1 VKKSIIPFILLFLL
15 ATLFSLLPG
24 SIPSL
29 SAKDTGVKVVILGDS
44 ISAGLGVEPEQAFPF
59 LVQDMLKQKGFAF
72 VKIINGSISGST
84 TAGATSR
91 LKWYLKI
98 KPDILVLA
106 LGANDG
112 LRGLSTDLMTQ
123 NLEKSIILAK
133 KNGIKVILAG
143 MIEVL
148 NNVNFSLDMGET
160 NAITG
165 QSGSGKT
172 TLLSLIAGLD
182 IPDSG
187 KILLQG
193 EDLCSMKEN
202 RLSRYRATKI
212 GIVFQRFH
220 LMPHLSARENISLPL
235 EILKHQHIT
244 DRVDDM
250 LAKIDLQDRQH
261 HLPGQLSGGE
271 CQRVAIAAGLV
282 SIFSIARHEAW
293 KIIKTKPVKLL
304 ATA

>member
-1 VKKSIIPFILLFLL
+1 MIL
-15 ATLFSLLPG
+15 
-24 SIPSL
+24 
-29 SAKDTGVKVVILGDS
+29 
-44 ISAGLGVEPEQAFPF
+44 E
-59 LVQDMLKQKGFAF
+59 
-72 VKIINGSISGST
+72 
-84 TAGATSR
+84 
-91 LKWYLKI
+91 
-98 KPDILVLA
+98 
-106 LGANDG
+106 
-112 LRGLSTDLMTQ
+112 
-123 NLEKSIILAK
+123 
-133 KNGIKVILAG
+133 
-143 MIEVL
+143 L
-148 NNVNFSLDMGET
+148 NNVCKSFRQPRSGMIKVLNKVSFSLDIGET

-212 GIVFQRFH
+212 GIVFQQFH

-235 EILKHQHIT
+235 EILKHQYIT

-271 CQRVAIAAGLV
+271 CQRVAIARALIIKPALLLADEPTGNLD
-282 SIFSIARHEAW
+282 IKTGEKIARLLFDLVEKENKTLILVTHNPDLADQCR
-293 KIIKTKPVKLL
+293 KIRKLEQGNL
-304 ATA
+304 A

>member
-1 VKKSIIPFILLFLL
+1 MIL
-15 ATLFSLLPG
+15 
-24 SIPSL
+24 
-29 SAKDTGVKVVILGDS
+29 
-44 ISAGLGVEPEQAFPF
+44 E
-59 LVQDMLKQKGFAF
+59 
-72 VKIINGSISGST
+72 
-84 TAGATSR
+84 
-91 LKWYLKI
+91 
-98 KPDILVLA
+98 
-106 LGANDG
+106 
-112 LRGLSTDLMTQ
+112 
-123 NLEKSIILAK
+123 
-133 KNGIKVILAG
+133 
-143 MIEVL
+143 L
-148 NNVNFSLDMGET
+148 NNVCKSFRQPRSGMIKVLNKVSFSLDIGET

-212 GIVFQRFH
+212 GIVFQQFH

-250 LAKIDLQDRQH
+250 LGKIDLQDRQH

-271 CQRVAIAAGLV
+271 CQRVAIARALIIKPALLLADEPTGNLD
-282 SIFSIARHEAW
+282 IKTGEKIARLLFDLVEKENKTLILVTHNPDLADQCR
-293 KIIKTKPVKLL
+293 KIRKLEQGNL
-304 ATA
+304 A

>member
-1 VKKSIIPFILLFLL
+1 MILELKNVCKSFHQPQ
-15 ATLFSLLPG
+15 S
-24 SIPSL
+24 
-29 SAKDTGVKVVILGDS
+29 
-44 ISAGLGVEPEQAFPF
+44 
-59 LVQDMLKQKGFAF
+59 
-72 VKIINGSISGST
+72 
-84 TAGATSR
+84 
-91 LKWYLKI
+91 
-98 KPDILVLA
+98 
-106 LGANDG
+106 
-112 LRGLSTDLMTQ
+112 
-123 NLEKSIILAK
+123 
-133 KNGIKVILAG
+133 G

-148 NNVNFSLDMGET
+148 NNVNFSLDIGET

-250 LAKIDLQDRQH
+250 LAKINLKDRQH

-271 CQRVAIAAGLV
+271 CQRVAIARAL
-282 SIFSIARHEAW
+282 
-293 KIIKTKPVKLL
+293 IIKPALLL
-304 ATA
+304 ADEPTGNLDIKTGEKITRLLFDLVEKENKTLILVTHNPNLAGQCRKIRKLEQGNLT